1 MKKIFKIFLLTS
13 IFAIVG
19 SCTNEKTAF
28 ASANGL
34 SAKID
39 AAQAI
44 PAVLTD
50 ATKANIYT
58 KIDWPAANNGG
69 PSESS
74 YVLQITDLVADP
86 EFKRPVDYTGL
97 SSPTALSATVTVDE
111 MNKMLLK
118 ITTFKC
124 SEMTIGV
131 RIQSTFG
138 SNPINAIV
146 QNSNILT
153 YKVTG
158 YSQPVPL
165 LAFSN
170 SSTNLVSAGKLK
182 STGFGVL
189 NDFEGYFYLTSGSY
203 NFYKP
208 NLCNEFDNA
217 IAYGGSP
224 TTLSVGGASISVANT
239 GYYLIKADL
248 VANTYTIKEFKSFGV
263 FGSATRISATG
274 NGVPMVD
281 TDNKNIWKLTVDL
294 IEGNKIGFKSNLWT
308 GSITTPGVTNLT
320 ISGIVYQVTFP
331 PFYTATTANTVSI
344 LGETTAFALAE
355 TLATGANI
363 SVGGAFVDNATR
375 KKYDIVL
382 DVSKP
387 RNYTYTIT
395 QVN

>member
-34 SAKID
+34 SAKTD
-39 AAQAI
+39 VAQAI

-58 KIDWPAANNGG
+58 KIDWLAANNGG

-74 YVLQITDLVADP
+74 YVLQITDIIADP
-86 EFKRPVDYTGL
+86 EFKKPIDYLGL
-97 SSPTALSATVTVDE
+97 SAPTALSAIVTVKE
-111 MNKMLLK
+111 MNDMLLK
-118 ITTFKC
+118 IPTFKC

-146 QNSNILT
+146 QNSNILI

-170 SSTNLVSAGKLK
+170 ASINLVSAGKLK
-182 STGFGVL
+182 STAFGE
-189 NDFEGYFYLTSGSY
+189 NSDYEGYFYLQAGNY

-208 NLCNEFDNA
+208 NLCNEFTNA
-217 IAYGGSP
+217 TAYGGSP
-224 TTLSVGGASISVANT
+224 TTLSVGGASIVIANT
-239 GYYLIKADL
+239 GYYLIKANL
-248 VANTYTIKEFKSFGV
+248 VANTYSIKEYKTFGV
-263 FGSATRISATG
+263 FGGATRTIAIA
-274 NGVPMVD
+274 NGVPMDDVG
-281 TDNKNIWKLTVDL
+281 NKNIWKLTVDL
-294 IEGNKIGFKSNLWT
+294 IDGKAFGFKSNLWT
-308 GSITTPGVTNLT
+308 GAITIPGPVGTPPVTYPPYYSST
-320 ISGIVYQVTFP
+320 I
-331 PFYTATTANTVSI
+331 ANTVSI
-344 LGETTAFALAE
+344 LGKTAVLLALEETTLTA
-355 TLATGANI
+355 ANI
-363 SVGGAFVDNATR
+363 TAGGVFVDNATR

-395 QVN
+395 QIN